1 MKLKMLSRSKLHAL
15 VLLGI
20 GMFAVL
26 AQCKKDEL
34 LITEPTPPAP
44 PIVTDTCFNVI
55 MPITIMTIFD
65 STGVYTNVSLPTDT
79 TRCACDTLT
88 LDGSAY
94 TAYDFLWSTGSM
106 SRVLQIIQDTS
117 YTLQVTPID
126 TSTAPAA
133 DTINVSPGGC

>member
-1 MKLKMLSRSKLHAL
+1 MKLKMLSRSKLNAL
-15 VLLGI
+15 VLLVI

-55 MPITIMTIFD
+55 MPITITTIFD
-65 STGVYTNVSLPTDT
+65 SAGTYTNVTLPADT

-88 LDGSAY
+88 LDGSTD
-94 TAYDFLWSTGSM
+94 TAYNFLWSTGSM

-126 TSTAPAA
+126 TSTAPAT

>member
-1 MKLKMLSRSKLHAL
+1 MLSRSQLNAL

-34 LITEPTPPAP
+34 KVTEPTPPP

-55 MPITIMTIFD
+55 MPITITTIFD
-65 STGVYTNVSLPTDT
+65 SAGTYTNVTLPADT

-88 LDGSAY
+88 LDGSTD
-94 TAYDFLWSTGSM
+94 TAYNFLWSTGSM

-126 TSTAPAA
+126 TSTAPAT

>member
-1 MKLKMLSRSKLHAL
+1 MKLKMLSRSQLNAL

-34 LITEPTPPAP
+34 KVTEPTPPP

-55 MPITIMTIFD
+55 MPITITTIFD
-65 STGVYTNVSLPTDT
+65 SAGTYTNVTLPADT

-88 LDGSAY
+88 LDGSTD
-94 TAYDFLWSTGSM
+94 TAYNFLWSTGSM

>member
-26 AQCKKDEL
+26 AQCNKDEL

>member
-1 MKLKMLSRSKLHAL
+1 MKLKMLSRSQLNAL

-34 LITEPTPPAP
+34 QVTQPTPPTP
-44 PIVTDTCFNVI
+44 PIVNDTCFNVI
-55 MPITIMTIFD
+55 MAVTITNFID
-65 STGVYTNVSLPTDT
+65 STGAYTYVTLPPDT

-88 LDGSAY
+88 LDGSTD
-94 TAYDFLWSTGSM
+94 TAYNFLWSTGSM
-106 SRVLQIIQDTS
+106 SRVLQIIQDSS
-117 YTLQVTPID
+117 YSLQVTPID
-126 TSTAPAA
+126 SSTAPAA